1 MKFSLSGIFE
11 VIVWF
16 NVDCIENG
24 DFLWDKMLV
33 ADK

>member
-1 MKFSLSGIFE
+1 MKFLLLGIFE